1 MNPPDQVEYTAF
13 LEPIDC
19 AQLMTAFCRSEIFDH
34 ETLYLLQHNFML
46 GKKQSSE
53 TLITMYCAHQTWV
66 QHMKQECESEKNHKL
81 QKQYSKFKNESLTFQ
96 KQMLDA
102 LLSSEDLNIKGIFLI
117 LSQPDPGQVKKRE
130 NKRLIFQL
138 ALRGVDI
145 LKDQ

>member
-1 MNPPDQVEYTAF
+1 
-13 LEPIDC
+13 
-19 AQLMTAFCRSEIFDH
+19 
-34 ETLYLLQHNFML
+34 
-46 GKKQSSE
+46 
-53 TLITMYCAHQTWV
+53 
-66 QHMKQECESEKNHKL
+66 
-81 QKQYSKFKNESLTFQ
+81 
-96 KQMLDA
+96 MLDA